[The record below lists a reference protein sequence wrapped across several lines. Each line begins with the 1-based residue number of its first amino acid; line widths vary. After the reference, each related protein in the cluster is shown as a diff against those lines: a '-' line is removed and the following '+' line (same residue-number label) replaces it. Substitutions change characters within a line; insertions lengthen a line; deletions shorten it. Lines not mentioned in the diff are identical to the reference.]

1 MGVMSK
7 TKKIWESRASSED
20 YQAAQKY
27 LTLLFTDQVAKG
39 LVKLMRAAP
48 TIEYEAKDILRASQT
63 HLLDENNPDVAENLK
78 KIKKRKKLS
87 PVLLVRGVGESG
99 VTLTIADGYHR
110 ICASWNWDEK
120 CAVACCLVD
129 LHSLPARSRAHRR
142 IQ

>member
-1 MGVMSK
+1 MSK
-7 TKKIWESRASSED
+7 KRKIWHSSASSED

-39 LVKLMRAAP
+39 LVKLLRAAP

-63 HLLDENNPDVAENLK
+63 HLLDEDNPHVAEDLK
-78 KIKKRKKLS
+78 KIKKGQKLS
-87 PVLLVRGVGESG
+87 PVLLVRGDGEFG

-120 CAVACCLVD
+120 CPVACCLVD
-129 LHSLPARSRAHRR
+129 LHSLPASSRTGRRRSRA
-142 IQ
+142 